1 MSFTCPVAD
10 QRLVLEHVVRMSGL
24 AKSNRY
30 AEASSDTV
38 DAVLEGAAAFAEG
51 ELAPLNELGD
61 RERAK
66 WNEGRVAMPPGFR
79 EAYSAFVEGGW
90 MGLSAPVEAGGQ
102 GLPLSLSAAMME
114 DLNAA
119 NFSFA
124 LCPMLGL
131 GAIEAIEAHGSDQ
144 LKAEYLPR
152 IVSGEWTAT
161 MNLTEPQAGSDVGAL
176 KTRAVPV
183 GDGSW
188 RITGN
193 KIFITFG
200 EHDLAPNIIHLVLAR
215 TPTAPDGTRG
225 ISLFLV
231 PKVLPGGEANDL
243 KCVSIEH
250 KLGIH
255 ASPTCVMS
263 YGEDGGATG
272 WLVGEELGGMRAMFT
287 MMNNARLNVGIQGVG
302 IAERATQR
310 AVAYALQRTQGPR
323 ASGPR
328 REAVAIAEHPDV
340 RRMLLRMRALTMGAR
355 ALAYYA
361 FGQADR
367 GELGDR
373 DAKLRAEVLTPLVK
387 AWCTDV
393 GCEVASLGVQ
403 VHGGMGYVEET
414 GAAQHL
420 RDARIAP
427 IYEGTNGIQAADF
440 VQRKIGLED
449 GDALDALFA
458 DIRAEAEAEALIALA
473 DAIEILVA
481 TARNADVDDRL
492 AGSYPLM
499 TMVAVLT
506 AGWLMERLGRVAE
519 TATADELALSGGRRT
534 AIGYFLSA
542 VVPEALGLGAAA
554 SVGAELL
561 YSAPAEE
568 LV

>member
-1 MSFTCPVAD
+1 MSFACPVSD
-10 QRLVLEHVVRMSGL
+10 QRFVLEHVVRISEL

-38 DAVLEGAAAFAEG
+38 DAVLEAAAAFAEG
-51 ELAPLNELGD
+51 ELSPLNESGD
-61 RERAK
+61 AERAR
-66 WNEGRVAMPPGFR
+66 WDAGRVVTPSGFR
-79 EAYSAFVEGGW
+79 EAYSAFVDAGW

-102 GLPLSLSAAMME
+102 GLPLALSAAMME

-119 NFSFA
+119 NFAFA

-131 GAIEAIEAHGSDQ
+131 GAIEAIEAHGSDE
-144 LKAEYLPR
+144 LKQQYLPK

-176 KTRAVPV
+176 TTRAEPA

-188 RITGN
+188 RVTGT

-215 TPTAPDGTRG
+215 TPGAPEGTRG

-231 PKVLPGGEANDL
+231 PKILAEGQPNDV

-255 ASPTCVMS
+255 ASPTCVMA
-263 YGEDGGATG
+263 YGEEGGATG
-272 WLVGEELGGMRAMFT
+272 WLIGEEMGGIRAMFT
-287 MMNNARLNVGIQGVG
+287 MMNNARLTVGLQGVS

-310 AVAYALQRTQGPR
+310 AVAYALQRVQGAR
-323 ASGPR
+323 ASDPAR
-328 REAVAIAEHPDV
+328 APAVIAEQPDV

-355 ALAYYA
+355 ALTYYA

-367 GELGDR
+367 DELGDR
-373 DAKLRAEVLTPLVK
+373 DAKLRADVLTPLVK

-440 VQRKIGLED
+440 VQRKIGLD
-449 GDALDALFA
+449 GGDALDSLFA
-458 DIRAEAEAEALIALA
+458 DIRAEAEDERLIALA
-473 DAIEILVA
+473 DATEVLVA
-481 TARNADVDDRL
+481 SARVADVDDRL
-492 AGSYPLM
+492 AGSYPLT
-499 TMVAVLT
+499 TMMAVLT
-506 AGWLMERLGRVAE
+506 AGWLLERLGR
-519 TATADELALSGGRRT
+519 ALDSMPRGERPLGPGRRA
-534 AIGYFLSA
+534 AIDYFIA
-542 VVPEALGLGAAA
+542 AIVPEALGLGAAA
-554 SVGAELL
+554 GAGADLL
-561 YSAPAEE
+561 YKAAAED
-568 LV
+568 LA